1 LVRRAGREHPPT
13 YEAAWI
19 GARANPAQTH
29 QANRAAKP
37 GAVMDDADG
46 GRRGPRARPGPGLR
60 RTLRDHW
67 GLDWSAEA
75 VDLGGSS
82 SLNLLVG
89 EADLRFVVRV
99 HRPHVTP
106 GRLGAIHQARRALL
120 AGGVPCAP
128 PVPTRHG
135 APWVGLEGRLVEV
148 EAYVDHDAVMDSWGR
163 LEAGMALL
171 ARTHNL
177 LRDLAVGEEGRR
189 PRFANHLASADVA
202 SCVRRGVE
210 RIRGWKQPTPAERH
224 LAAVAE
230 ELAGLVTQAEAGLVA
245 RLPRQL
251 VHGDFWDNNVGF
263 RHGRPVLLAD
273 FDFMGERARIDDL
286 ALTLHCA
293 RCDLDVGGG
302 PVEER
307 ARLGRLVASYDAA
320 LDLPL
325 SAGERAALPLAMAR
339 QPLSSIGGWVARLD
353 DQAAARRHAA
363 GVAPELAAARQLM
376 TELGRWQDAF
386 A

>member
-1 LVRRAGREHPPT
+1 
-13 YEAAWI
+13 
-19 GARANPAQTH
+19 
-29 QANRAAKP
+29 
-37 GAVMDDADG
+37 MDDADG
-46 GRRGPRARPGPGLR
+46 GRRGLRARPEPGLR
-60 RTLRDHW
+60 LALQDHW
-67 GLDWSAEA
+67 GLDGFDEA

-89 EADLRFVVRV
+89 DADRSYVVRV
-99 HRPHVTP
+99 HRPYVTP
-106 GRLGAIHQARRALL
+106 ERLGSIHQARRALL

-128 PVPTRHG
+128 PVATLKG
-135 APWVGLEGRLVEV
+135 APWVRLEDRLVEV
-148 EAYVDHDAVMDSWGR
+148 EAYVDHDAVMDSWQR

-171 ARTHNL
+171 AQTHNL
-177 LRDLAVGEEGRR
+177 LRHLEVGGEEGRR

-202 SCVRRGVE
+202 SSVHQGAE
-210 RIRGWKQPTPAERH
+210 RIRSWEPTPAERR
-224 LAAVAE
+224 LAALAE
-230 ELAGLVTQAEAGLVA
+230 ELADLITRAEAGLVA
-245 RLPRQL
+245 RLPHQL

-263 RHGRPVLLAD
+263 RGGRPVLVAD

-293 RCDLDVGGG
+293 RSDLDVGGG

-307 ARLGRLVASYDAA
+307 SRLGRLVASYDTG
-320 LDLPL
+320 LDIPL
-325 SAGERAALPLAMAR
+325 SESERAALPVAMAR

-363 GVAPELAAARQLM
+363 GVTPELAAARQLM
-376 TELGRWQDAF
+376 TELDRWQDAF

>member
-1 LVRRAGREHPPT
+1 
-13 YEAAWI
+13 
-19 GARANPAQTH
+19 
-29 QANRAAKP
+29 
-37 GAVMDDADG
+37 MDDADG
-46 GRRGPRARPGPGLR
+46 GRRGLRARPGTDLLQA
-60 RTLRDHW
+60 LRDHW
-67 GLDWSAEA
+67 GLGSFAEA

-89 EADLRFVVRV
+89 DADHRYVVRV

-128 PVPTRHG
+128 PVPTRQG
-135 APWVGLEGRLVEV
+135 AAWVNFEGRLVEV
-148 EAYVDHDAVMDSWGR
+148 EAYVDHDAVMDSWQH
-163 LEAGMALL
+163 LEVGMALL
-171 ARTHNL
+171 ADTHNL
-177 LRDLAVGEEGRR
+177 LGHLEVRQEGRR
-189 PRFANHLASADVA
+189 PRFANHLEPADVA
-202 SCVRRGVE
+202 SSVRRGVE
-210 RIRGWKQPTPAERH
+210 RIWGWAPTPAERR

-230 ELAGLVTQAEAGLVA
+230 ELAELVTQAEAGLVSG
-245 RLPRQL
+245 LPRQL
-251 VHGDFWDNNVGF
+251 VHGDFWDNNVLF

-302 PVEER
+302 PAQER
-307 ARLGRLVASYDAA
+307 ARLGRLVASYDAG
-320 LDLPL
+320 LDQPL
-325 SAGERAALPLAMAR
+325 ATAERAALPVAMAR

-363 GVAPELAAARQLM
+363 SVGPELVAARQIM
-376 TELGRWQDAF
+376 TELGRWQDTF